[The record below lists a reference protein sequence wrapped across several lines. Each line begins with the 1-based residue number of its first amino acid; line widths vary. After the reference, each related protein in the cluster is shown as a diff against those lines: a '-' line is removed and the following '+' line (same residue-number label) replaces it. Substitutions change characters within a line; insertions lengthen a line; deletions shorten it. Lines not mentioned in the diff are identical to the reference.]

1 MDIGAWLRDLGLQ
14 QYEQAFRENAV
25 DVATLPDLTESDL
38 EKLGVLLGHRKRML
52 AAIARLMP
60 GSASGEVS
68 ASARPAGGA
77 ELRPL
82 TVLFCDMVGST
93 ALSSR
98 LGLED
103 LREVLGSY
111 NACVAEVAGQFG
123 GSVIRYMGDGI
134 LVCFGYPRANEND
147 AEQAILTGLGLID
160 RVGQLDVGASR
171 LEIRV
176 GIASGLVVAGDLIG
190 TGEAQERGVIGETP
204 NLAARLQTLA
214 QPNTLL
220 IDDSTRRL
228 VGDLFEYRDLG
239 AREVRGLPTK
249 VPVWQVLRIS
259 AIDSRFEALR
269 TSDLTPLVGRSRELE
284 LLLTRW
290 EQAKV
295 GEGQVVLLTGEAGI
309 GKSRITVAF
318 EERMRGERRFRL
330 RYFCSLHHRDS
341 SLYPFISHIERA
353 AGFTRDDSGEE
364 KLNKLEALLL
374 QTQQRLDEVVPLF
387 ADLLALPIGS
397 RYRPSTLDPRRR
409 REMIFATLIDQLEAL
424 TQQRPVQLIVEDAH
438 WMDSTSLELMQIV
451 VERLTR
457 WPVLLVMTF
466 RPEFEPSW
474 IGQAHV
480 STLTLSR
487 LGLRE
492 AAAMVEEVAGGRA
505 LPHEIVDSVIERTDG
520 IPLFIE
526 ELTKT
531 LIEGDLLRTQD
542 GRYVLTD
549 RLPPQVIPSSLHA
562 SLMARLD
569 RLNSVKDVA
578 QTGAAIGR
586 EFSYELLRS
595 VATIQ
600 DNRLRDAL
608 DQLTDAGLVFR
619 RGVLPR
625 AVFIFKH
632 ALVQDAAYNTLLRG
646 QRQELHARIGKT
658 LEMLFP
664 ETVAT
669 QPEILAHHYTQAGLL
684 DEAIHYWHRAGERAL
699 RRSANIEAATHL
711 NRGIQLTRS
720 LPPGPERDR
729 RELGLYLSLGPTMR
743 AIKGHGGHELLEV
756 YSRARDL
763 LTDDASVREQMNVLY
778 GLWIIHFSRSE
789 HAAAHALAQD
799 CLARSMRH
807 QHTDFPALAHSLM
820 GNSLWATGEF
830 LEAKSHL
837 DQSLALCASE
847 HLSTTASRHAH
858 NHSVAALS
866 FLSFTLWPLGYP
878 EQAAAAAAGAV
889 ARASGTGHVPLMAMA
904 LHNQAFLV
912 AAFAADPQLIGCEP
926 SGAVDYC
933 VEHSVAAYEHWA
945 RFSAG
950 AVLARTG
957 ELVHGMEIMQDA
969 MEAAQE
975 ISANIFRSVQLGH
988 LAAAY
993 GRLGR
998 PEIGV
1003 DLLQEAIGI
1012 VDNTDERFF
1021 EAELHRFRGEILIAL
1036 GKADDAEAA
1045 LQRAMAVARI
1055 QDARL
1060 WELRAAASLARL
1072 WSDQGR
1078 KADARWLLAPVY
1090 DWFTE
1095 GLATADLK
1103 TARLLLEELGEVA

>member
-1 MDIGAWLRDLGLQ
+1 MTS
-14 QYEQAFRENAV
+14 E
-25 DVATLPDLTESDL
+25 
-38 EKLGVLLGHRKRML
+38 
-52 AAIARLMP
+52 
-60 GSASGEVS
+60 
-68 ASARPAGGA
+68 PAD
-77 ELRPL
+77 
-82 TVLFCDMVGST
+82 F
-93 ALSSR
+93 
-98 LGLED
+98 
-103 LREVLGSY
+103 
-111 NACVAEVAGQFG
+111 
-123 GSVIRYMGDGI
+123 
-134 LVCFGYPRANEND
+134 
-147 AEQAILTGLGLID
+147 
-160 RVGQLDVGASR
+160 
-171 LEIRV
+171 EIRV

-318 EERMRGERRFRL
+318 EERMRGERQFRL

-438 WMDSTSLELMQIV
+438 WMNSTSLELMQIV

-549 RLPPQVIPSSLHA
+549 RLPPQVDSIEP
-562 SLMARLD
+562 ARLVD
-569 RLNSVKDVA
+569 
-578 QTGAAIGR
+578 GAA
-586 EFSYELLRS
+586 RS
-595 VATIQ
+595 AQ
-600 DNRLRDAL
+600 FGEGCRADRRRD
-608 DQLTDAGLVFR
+608 R
-619 RGVLPR
+619 
-625 AVFIFKH
+625 
-632 ALVQDAAYNTLLRG
+632 
-646 QRQELHARIGKT
+646 ARIFVRTAEIGCHYSGQ
-658 LEMLFP
+658 P
-664 ETVAT
+664 VA
-669 QPEILAHHYTQAGLL
+669 
-684 DEAIHYWHRAGERAL
+684 RC
-699 RRSANIEAATHL
+699 
-711 NRGIQLTRS
+711 
-720 LPPGPERDR
+720 PGPANRCR
-729 RELGLYLSLGPTMR
+729 FGVPSGRPAASGL
-743 AIKGHGGHELLEV
+743 
-756 YSRARDL
+756 
-763 LTDDASVREQMNVLY
+763 
-778 GLWIIHFSRSE
+778 
-789 HAAAHALAQD
+789 
-799 CLARSMRH
+799 
-807 QHTDFPALAHSLM
+807 
-820 GNSLWATGEF
+820 
-830 LEAKSHL
+830 HL
-837 DQSLALCASE
+837 Q
-847 HLSTTASRHAH
+847 
-858 NHSVAALS
+858 
-866 FLSFTLWPLGYP
+866 
-878 EQAAAAAAGAV
+878 
-889 ARASGTGHVPLMAMA
+889 ARACSGRCLQYPAAWPTPGAPCQNWQDTG
-904 LHNQAFLV
+904 
-912 AAFAADPQLIGCEP
+912 D
-926 SGAVDYC
+926 AV
-933 VEHSVAAYEHWA
+933 S
-945 RFSAG
+945 
-950 AVLARTG
+950 
-957 ELVHGMEIMQDA
+957 
-969 MEAAQE
+969 
-975 ISANIFRSVQLGH
+975 
-988 LAAAY
+988 
-993 GRLGR
+993 
-998 PEIGV
+998 
-1003 DLLQEAIGI
+1003 
-1012 VDNTDERFF
+1012 
-1021 EAELHRFRGEILIAL
+1021 
-1036 GKADDAEAA
+1036 
-1045 LQRAMAVARI
+1045 
-1055 QDARL
+1055 
-1060 WELRAAASLARL
+1060 
-1072 WSDQGR
+1072 
-1078 KADARWLLAPVY
+1078 
-1090 DWFTE
+1090 
-1095 GLATADLK
+1095 
-1103 TARLLLEELGEVA
+1103 